1 MYVNPF
7 TTPTTSRFFDEHDC
21 PPDMDEDADFLAYLE
36 ELDLE
41 DLDEDEE
48 EDARHEAWAEW
59 TATAPE
65 RAEEERHDEAL
76 ARLMDF

>member
-36 ELDLE
+36 ELDEEEE
-41 DLDEDEE
+41 DLDED
-48 EDARHEAWAEW
+48 EAWAEW
-59 TATAPE
+59 TATATE

>member
-7 TTPTTSRFFDEHDC
+7 TTPTASRFFDEHDC

-36 ELDLE
+36 SLDEEEE
-41 DLDEDEE
+41 DLDEDE
-48 EDARHEAWAEW
+48 AWAEW
-59 TATAPE
+59 VAAAPE